1 MLRERM
7 GAVAVGGVVLV
18 TVVVAWRL
26 GGASVRGDLETI
38 CSAESRSGWT
48 LRTEMPALTEWT
60 RRHLTT
66 PEGNTFDA
74 ALRDVAMAERGRR
87 LRAEAAAHGIG
98 SCPLAASYDALV
110 LEGDERADLQRLC
123 SYVTFPDFVNG
134 DDRARLEVLE
144 AWIERDASTARTR
157 ALAGPLRDAAT
168 PADRARVLRAA
179 SSAVDMLTC
188 DIAGV
193 LETPPP
199 LPDAGDGDSGRD

>member
-1 MLRERM
+1 MLRERT
-7 GAVAVGGVVLV
+7 GAVAVGGVALV

-26 GGASVRGDLETI
+26 GGASVRGDIETI
-38 CSAESRSGWT
+38 CFAELRSGWT

-66 PEGNTFDA
+66 PEGNTLDA
-74 ALRDVAMAERGRR
+74 ALRDVAMAERGQR

-98 SCPLAASYDALV
+98 SCPLAASYDALA

-123 SYVTFPDFVNG
+123 SYVTFPDFANG

-168 PADRARVLRAA
+168 PADRAQVLRAA
-179 SSAVDMLTC
+179 SSAVDMLRC
-188 DIAGV
+188 DLAGI

-199 LPDAGDGDSGRD
+199 LPDAGAGDSGPD

>member
-1 MLRERM
+1 M

-18 TVVVAWRL
+18 AVVVAWRL
-26 GGASVRGDLETI
+26 GRASVRGDLETI
-38 CSAESRSGWT
+38 CFAESRSGWT

-66 PEGNTFDA
+66 PEGNTLDA
-74 ALRDVAMAERGRR
+74 ALRDVAMGERGQR
-87 LRAEAAAHGIG
+87 LRTEATAHGIE
-98 SCPLAASYDALV
+98 SCPLAASYDALA

-123 SYVTFPDFVNG
+123 SYVTFPDLAAG

-144 AWIERDASTARTR
+144 AWIEREASTARTR

-168 PADRARVLRAA
+168 PADRARMLRAA
-179 SSAVDMLTC
+179 SAAVDMLTC
-188 DIAGV
+188 DVAGV

-199 LPDAGDGDSGRD
+199 WPDAGDGDSGRD